1 MAENVLSRQARPP
14 ALDGARLG
22 MLIFLAAEAML
33 FAGFVAAFLVLRLE
47 ARAWPPPLQPRLPPG
62 VSGLNTLVLLASGW
76 TMLRAKRRARAG
88 ARARATGALA
98 LTALLGAAFLGAQ
111 GAEWARLLRFGLS
124 APSGIYGGMFYA
136 VVGAHAAHVL
146 GALLW
151 LLAVLC
157 IGPLRRGAVAG
168 GDGLSLLSLY
178 WCFVVALWP
187 FLYAL
192 LYLA

>member
-1 MAENVLSRQARPP
+1 
-14 ALDGARLG
+14 
-22 MLIFLAAEAML
+22 
-33 FAGFVAAFLVLRLE
+33 
-47 ARAWPPPLQPRLPPG
+47 
-62 VSGLNTLVLLASGW
+62 
-76 TMLRAKRRARAG
+76 MLRAKRRARAG

-146 GALLW
+146 GALVW
-151 LLAVLC
+151 LLAVLF